1 MYTLVRA
8 PQIICIRCLQG
19 PSAFRQATPYTKI
32 PHPPGVS
39 VWGAVNR
46 RYKNQARKF
55 CKAIGWWQACDTD
68 SGVKALIVFSY
79 SNLCQFW
86 TVLDCSEQP
95 RPGRLKT
102 MLTSQCGK
110 TASSKATW
118 NLLGS
123 SSVNYVPHCSSLFLI
138 MFCSVVASLLVF
150 LHLRFSH
157 LFLITLLLSSIHV
170 WGLFGNS
177 CFSSK

>member
-1 MYTLVRA
+1 M
-8 PQIICIRCLQG
+8 
-19 PSAFRQATPYTKI
+19 
-32 PHPPGVS
+32 
-39 VWGAVNR
+39 
-46 RYKNQARKF
+46 
-55 CKAIGWWQACDTD
+55 
-68 SGVKALIVFSY
+68 IVFSY

-123 SSVNYVPHCSSLFLI
+123 SSVNYVPHCSSL
-138 MFCSVVASLLVF
+138 CSVQLLQAF
-150 LHLRFSH
+150 LYSCICVSH
-157 LFLITLLLSSIHV
+157 T
-170 WGLFGNS
+170 
-177 CFSSK
+177 CFSSRFYYLLFMSEVYLATAAFHPNSSNSDRGPAATSQALAPAASSWQRKNPRKAPAAR